1 MMNQTPSRGAGDS
14 PSPDAQ
20 ASEALHQKA
29 TIDYSS
35 EVVRK
40 SIHLA
45 SLAIPIIYYYVSRET
60 GLYLLLPVTAAFFLA
75 DIARWFSPSFGE
87 WYYRTFGWLLRRHEQ
102 DHSVRRLTGATNI
115 LLSAMVCVALFPKI
129 ITINAFAILIIS
141 DTTSALVGR
150 RFGKRPFLSKSLE
163 GTLAFFVS
171 AIPVVLIAPKIEGS
185 LTEYALW
192 MVGAAAGAI
201 TEASVQRID
210 DNISVPLAIGIVLW
224 GLYYLFLPELNLYS
238 LL

>member
-1 MMNQTPSRGAGDS
+1 MMTQTPSRGAGDI

-20 ASEALHQKA
+20 APEALHQKA

-40 SIHLA
+40 GIHLA

-75 DIARWFSPSFGE
+75 DLGRWFSPSFGD

-102 DHSVRRLTGATNI
+102 DHSARRLTGATNI
-115 LLSAMVCVALFPKI
+115 LLSAVVCVALFPKI

-150 RFGKRPFLSKSLE
+150 RYGKRRFLSKSFE

-185 LTEYALW
+185 VTEYALW
-192 MVGAAAGAI
+192 MAGAAAGAI
-201 TEASVQRID
+201 TEASVHKID
-210 DNISVPLAIGIVLW
+210 DNITVPLVIGLVLW
-224 GLYYLFLPELNLYS
+224 ALYLLFLPDLNLHF
-238 LL
+238 LM